1 VRERDG
7 PAGHVFI
14 SYVRENSRDVD
25 LLQQTLESA
34 GVRVWRDTADLWP
47 GEDWRVKIRQAIT
60 ADALVFVACFSRA
73 SNAREVSYQN
83 EELILA
89 IEQLRRRR
97 PEEPWL
103 IPVRFDDC
111 EIPELDLGAGRTL
124 ASIQRADL
132 FGGRYHQDGARLVAT
147 VLRILERGSARAGFS
162 AAGQETFVA
171 SKPEPF
177 VTTLSDGEA
186 AARLLAAGAS
196 SARAARTSPP
206 RVEILPASARLAS
219 QLHIDEGA
227 QVVSRHQQRWIDE
240 TPWSLQTSFYPMA
253 VVRAGATRL
262 LQAEDISEG
271 TSSYLDEVL
280 AIRQVSLRDEIE
292 VRMPDMDESVF
303 FGLRGGGTVPVL
315 EVSRTARTEDGVPVR
330 FTVTVF
336 LADRNRVAYEHG

>member
-1 VRERDG
+1 M
-7 PAGHVFI
+7 FI
-14 SYVRENSRDVD
+14 SYVHENSHDVD

-47 GEDWRVKIRQAIT
+47 GEDWRAKIRHAIT
-60 ADALVFVACFSRA
+60 ADALVFVACFSRQ

-97 PEEPWL
+97 PGEPWL

-111 EIPELDLGAGRTL
+111 QIPEFDLGAGRTL

-132 FGGRYHQDGARLVAT
+132 FGDRYHQDGARLVAT
-147 VLRILERGSARAGFS
+147 VLRILKRDAARIGSS
-162 AAGQETFVA
+162 AAGRDAFAA
-171 SKPEPF
+171 SNPEPF
-177 VTTLSDGEA
+177 VTTLSDGGAE
-186 AARLLAAGAS
+186 ARLLASGTS

-219 QLHIDEGA
+219 QLHIDQGS

-240 TPWSLQTSFYPMA
+240 TPWSLQTSFYPMEL
-253 VVRAGATRL
+253 VRAGAIQL
-262 LQAEDISEG
+262 LQAQEISGG

-292 VRMPDMDESVF
+292 VRMPDANESAF

-315 EVSRTARTEDGVPVR
+315 EVRRTARTEDDFPIR
-330 FTVTVF
+330 ITVTVF
-336 LADRNRVAYEHG
+336 PADRNRVAYEHG